1 MGERARD
8 EEGIRRKR
16 LRDMPI
22 QHIEANLLDQY
33 ALGTLSAES
42 IAELEEHLL
51 VCSFCQNRLVEA
63 DEFLILF
70 REAATPEDAST
81 TQRWLNTFAFRTSF
95 WSGAAAALAALL
107 ILLITG
113 DSHHANLQPA
123 ILLMQSLRG
132 PEAGAVMGSARPFL
146 LIFDVAVQA
155 NPADYE
161 IEIVDAVCNEVLD
174 RGADVRDGRLAALV
188 ERLARGRYWVRV
200 YRKQPG
206 RELLAEYS
214 LRAE

>member
-1 MGERARD
+1 MG
-8 EEGIRRKR
+8 GGKLTTKR
-16 LRDMPI
+16 EYGATALGTM
-22 QHIEANLLDQY
+22 QHIQDNLLDQY

-51 VCSFCQNRLVEA
+51 VCSFCQTRLVEA
-63 DEFLILF
+63 DEFLILL
-70 REAATPEDAST
+70 REAATPADAST
-81 TQRWLNTFAFRTSF
+81 TPWWSAFASRFSF
-95 WSGAAAALAALL
+95 WSGVAAALAALL

-113 DSHHANLQPA
+113 DPHHAKLPPA

-132 PEAGAVMGSARPFL
+132 PEAGVEIASAKPFL
-146 LIFDVAVQA
+146 LVFDVAVQA
-155 NPADYE
+155 NRADYE
-161 IEIVDAVCNEVLD
+161 IEIVDAVGNEVLK
-174 RGADVRDGRLAALV
+174 RSAEVRDGRLAVLV
-188 ERLARGRYWVRV
+188 ESLARGPHWVRV

>member
-1 MGERARD
+1 M
-8 EEGIRRKR
+8 
-16 LRDMPI
+16 
-22 QHIEANLLDQY
+22 QHIEEPFLDQY

-51 VCSFCQNRLVEA
+51 ICAFCQRRLVEA

-81 TQRWLNTFAFRTSF
+81 TPRWLNTFPFRTSF
-95 WSGAAAALAALL
+95 WSGAAAAVAALL
-107 ILLITG
+107 IVLITG
-113 DSHHANLQPA
+113 DSHHTKLPPA
-123 ILLMQSLRG
+123 VLLMQSLRG
-132 PEAGAVMGSARPFL
+132 PEAGAVTASARPFL

-155 NPADYE
+155 NHVDYE
-161 IEIVDAVCNEVLD
+161 IEIVDAVGEQVLK
-174 RGADVRDGRLAALV
+174 RGAEVRDGRLAALV
-188 ERLARGRYWVRV
+188 ERLAPGSYWVRV

-206 RELLAEYS
+206 SELLTEYS